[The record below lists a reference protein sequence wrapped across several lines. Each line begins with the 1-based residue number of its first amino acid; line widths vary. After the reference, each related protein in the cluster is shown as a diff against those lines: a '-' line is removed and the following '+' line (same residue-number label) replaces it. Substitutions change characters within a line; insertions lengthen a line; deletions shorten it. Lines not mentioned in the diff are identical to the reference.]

1 MLERKIKQLAGYFL
15 AGFAFV
21 TLCAILIG
29 IYVVAEGVC
38 GTPFARLITL
48 FLILA
53 VVGVLLSSGVVN
65 W

>member
-1 MLERKIKQLAGYFL
+1 MHERIKRLAGYFV

-48 FLILA
+48 FLILV
-53 VVGVLLSSGVVN
+53 VVGALLSSGVVK

>member
-1 MLERKIKQLAGYFL
+1 MYERIKRLAGYFV
-15 AGFAFV
+15 AACAFI

-29 IYVVAEGVC
+29 IYVVAEGIC

-48 FLILA
+48 FLILV
-53 VVGVLLSSGVVN
+53 VVGILLSSGIVQ

>member
-1 MLERKIKQLAGYFL
+1 MYERIKRLAGYFV
-15 AGFAFV
+15 AAFAFV

-48 FLILA
+48 FLILV
-53 VVGVLLSSGVVN
+53 VVGVLLSSGVAK

>member
-1 MLERKIKQLAGYFL
+1 MYERIKRLAGYFV

-21 TLCAILIG
+21 TLCAILVG
-29 IYVVAEGVC
+29 IYVVAEGIC

-48 FLILA
+48 FLLLV
-53 VVGVLLSSGVVN
+53 VVGVLLSSGVVK

>member
-1 MLERKIKQLAGYFL
+1 MYERIKRLAGYFL

-38 GTPFARLITL
+38 GTPFARLLTL
-48 FLILA
+48 FLFL
-53 VVGVLLSSGVVN
+53 VVMGMLLSSGVVK

>member
-38 GTPFARLITL
+38 GTPFAKLLTL
-48 FLILA
+48 FLFLV
-53 VVGVLLSSGVVN
+53 VVGVLLSSVVVN

>member
-1 MLERKIKQLAGYFL
+1 MLVSKIKQLAGYFV

-21 TLCAILIG
+21 TLCAILVG
-29 IYVVAEGVC
+29 IYVVAEGIC

-48 FLILA
+48 FLLLV
-53 VVGVLLSSGVVN
+53 VVGVLLSSGVVK

>member
-1 MLERKIKQLAGYFL
+1 MYERIKRLAGYFV
-15 AGFAFV
+15 AAFSFV

-38 GTPFARLITL
+38 GTPFAKLLIL
-48 FLILA
+48 FLFLV
-53 VVGVLLSSGVVN
+53 VVGALLSSGVVK